1 MNDPDYGVRLL
12 MGFGVA
18 ACSLLLVLLHVG
30 VWDGEQAD
38 GLFAVSWFFLT
49 LFAAVGVAS
58 R

>member
-1 MNDPDYGVRLL
+1 

-30 VWDGEQAD
+30 VWEGEQAD

>member
-1 MNDPDYGVRLL
+1 

-30 VWDGEQAD
+30 VWHGERAD